1 MFLSGHVV
9 PRAGRAATPD
19 RRARGPNRRA
29 APFRPRFGSSR
40 EASRRGAAADAPSDP
55 GLPEGAAAGSV
66 ERVSRPGALGF
77 EAVCKLLV
85 QARVL
90 SAEHAREALI
100 REERERARLI
110 RARAGRPQRHPRGA
124 LDAVIH
130 PAEVIAAMELP
141 HAGNPEGKVGE
152 KTVMEVVARAAN
164 LPFVELDPLKID
176 AKLAPQLISRPF
188 ARRHTALV
196 IAAEEGSVTVAVADP
211 YDRGLVDDLVQYVK
225 RRPTLVV
232 STPSDIQRLITDFYG
247 FRVAVAGA
255 EEQAQGLVDIGNLER
270 YVKLKRVEDIEA
282 NDQHVVNAVE
292 YLLHYALDQRAS
304 DIHIEPQRE
313 QSVVRMRIDGV
324 LHKVHTLPKVVHPAV
339 LSRIKMLARMD
350 IAERR
355 RPQDGRIKTERG
367 QREVEL
373 RVSTISVA
381 FGEKMVIRVFDPE
394 NVLRDLGE
402 LGMTE
407 PQLEAARAF
416 FGRPNGL
423 VLVTGPTGSGK
434 TSSLYAALRMIA
446 SPELNVVTIEDPIEI
461 VLDSLNQV
469 SVDKRIGLG
478 FAEALRHV
486 LRQDPDVVMVGEVR
500 DEETAQ
506 IATQAALTGH
516 LVLATLHTNDS
527 ATAIT
532 RLIEL
537 GVDPFILSS
546 TLVGVVAQRL
556 VRLVCAGCRVDTFLT
571 TDQMSMLGLDV
582 DALAAAG
589 QEPQLMVAAGEG
601 CVKCRGTGLLRRTGV
616 FEVLVVDDKIRKL
629 VIARAGS
636 REILNQAKNDG
647 LMTLRE
653 AALRKL
659 GKGLTTFEE
668 VLRVTVE
675 E

>member
-1 MFLSGHVV
+1 VSG
-9 PRAGRAATPD
+9 G
-19 RRARGPNRRA
+19 
-29 APFRPRFGSSR
+29 
-40 EASRRGAAADAPSDP
+40 
-55 GLPEGAAAGSV
+55 
-66 ERVSRPGALGF
+66 LGF

-85 QARVL
+85 QASVL
-90 SAEHAREALI
+90 TAEQVREALI
-100 REERERARLI
+100 REDRERARLI
-110 RARAGRPQRHPRGA
+110 RQRATRPKSGRGSGWTGTA
-124 LDAVIH
+124 KDAVVH
-130 PAEVIAAMELP
+130 PAEILVAMDIVVSR
-141 HAGNPEGKVGE
+141 NPEMKLTE
-152 KTVMEVVARAAN
+152 KMVMEAVARAAN
-164 LPFVELDPLKID
+164 LPFVDLDPLKID
-176 AKLAPQLISRPF
+176 AKLAPQYISRPF

-196 IAAEEGSVTVAVADP
+196 VGATNDSVTVAVADP
-211 YDRGLVDDLVQYVK
+211 YNQELVDDLVQIVK
-225 RRPTLVV
+225 VRPTLVV
-232 STPSDIQRLITDFYG
+232 STPSEIQRLITDFYG
-247 FRVAVAGA
+247 FRVAVAAA
-255 EEQAQGLVDIGNLER
+255 EEQVQGGVDIGNLER

-324 LHKVHTLPKVVHPAV
+324 LHKVHSLPKVVHAAV

-355 RPQDGRIKTERG
+355 RPQDGRIKTSRNN
-367 QREVEL
+367 REVEL

-381 FGEKMVIRVFDPE
+381 FGEKMVVRVFDPD

-402 LGMTE
+402 LGMTDA
-407 PQLEAARAF
+407 QLDIARTF
-416 FGRPNGL
+416 LSRPNGL
-423 VLVTGPTGSGK
+423 ILVTGPTGSGK
-434 TSSLYAALRMIA
+434 TSSLYAALRTLA
-446 SPELNVVTIEDPIEI
+446 SPEVNVVTIEDPIEI
-461 VLDSLNQV
+461 VLDALNQV
-469 SVDKRIGLG
+469 AVQPKIGLS

-500 DEETAQ
+500 DEDTAQ

-527 ATAIT
+527 PTAIT
-532 RLIEL
+532 RMLEL

-556 VRLVCAGCRVDTFLT
+556 VRLVCSDCRVDTFLT
-571 TDQMSMLGLDV
+571 SDQMSMLGLDV
-582 DALAAAG
+582 DALSAAG
-589 QEPQLMVAAGEG
+589 QAPQIMVAAGEG

-629 VIARAGS
+629 VVGKAGS
-636 REILNQAKNDG
+636 KEILAQARNDG

-653 AALRKL
+653 AALKKL

>member
-1 MFLSGHVV
+1 M
-9 PRAGRAATPD
+9 
-19 RRARGPNRRA
+19 
-29 APFRPRFGSSR
+29 
-40 EASRRGAAADAPSDP
+40 
-55 GLPEGAAAGSV
+55 
-66 ERVSRPGALGF
+66 PGAFTF
-77 EAVCKLLV
+77 ESVCELLV
-85 QARVL
+85 AAKAL
-90 SAEHAREALI
+90 APDHARDVMI
-100 REERERARLI
+100 RGERERARI
-110 RARAGRPQRHPRGA
+110 VRQRIGRPQAGQKGA
-124 LDAVIH
+124 PEAIVH

-141 HAGNPEGKVGE
+141 VFGNPEAKITE
-152 KTVMEVVARAAN
+152 KIVMEVIAHAAK
-164 LPFVELDPLKID
+164 LPFVDLDPLKID
-176 AKLAPQLISRPF
+176 AKLAPQFLSRPF
-188 ARRHTALV
+188 ARRNTALI
-196 IAAEEGSVTVAVADP
+196 IAADDATVTVAVADP
-211 YDRGLVDDLVQYVK
+211 YNRGLVDDLVQYVK
-225 RRPTLVV
+225 RRPVLVI

-255 EEQAQGLVDIGNLER
+255 EEQVSGGVDIGNLER

-304 DIHIEPQRE
+304 DVHIEPQRE
-313 QSVVRMRIDGV
+313 QSIVRMRIDGV
-324 LHKVHTLPKVVHPAV
+324 LHRVHTLPKVVHPAV

-355 RPQDGRIKTERG
+355 RPQDGRIKTARG

-394 NVLRDLGE
+394 NVMRDLGD

-407 PQLEAARAF
+407 NQLAISRSF
-416 FGRPNGL
+416 LSRPNGL
-423 VLVTGPTGSGK
+423 ILVTGPTGSGK
-434 TSSLYAALRMIA
+434 TSSLYSALRSIA
-446 SPELNVVTIEDPIEI
+446 SPEINIVTIEDPIEI
-461 VLDSLNQV
+461 ILDQLNQV
-469 SVDKRIGLG
+469 SVQPKIGLT

-500 DEETAQ
+500 DEDTAQ

-527 ATAIT
+527 PTAIT
-532 RLIEL
+532 RMLEL

-546 TLVGVVAQRL
+546 TLVGVIAQRL
-556 VRLVCAGCRVDTFLT
+556 VRLVCADCRVETFLT
-571 TDQMSMLGLDV
+571 PDQMSLLGMDV
-582 DALAAAG
+582 DTLVEAG
-589 QEPQLMVAAGEG
+589 QTPQLMVAVGEG

-616 FEVLVVDDKIRKL
+616 FEVLQVDDKIRKL
-629 VIARAGS
+629 VIGRAGA
-636 REILNQAKNDG
+636 REIMNQARNDG
-647 LMTLRE
+647 LVTLRD

-659 GKGLTTFEE
+659 GKGLTTVEE

>member
-1 MFLSGHVV
+1 
-9 PRAGRAATPD
+9 
-19 RRARGPNRRA
+19 
-29 APFRPRFGSSR
+29 
-40 EASRRGAAADAPSDP
+40 
-55 GLPEGAAAGSV
+55 
-66 ERVSRPGALGF
+66 VSRTSGLSF
-77 EAVCKLLV
+77 DAVCKLLL
-85 QARVL
+85 QARLL
-90 SAEHAREALI
+90 SPEHARDAAI

-110 RARAGRPQRHPRGA
+110 RQRAGKRG
-124 LDAVIH
+124 LETGKRGSVDTVIH
-130 PAEVIAAMELP
+130 PAEVIAAMDIP
-141 HAGNPEGKVGE
+141 IAGRPDDAKITEKV
-152 KTVMEVVARAAN
+152 VMELVARAAN
-164 LPFVELDPLKID
+164 LSFVELDPLKID
-176 AKLAPQLISRPF
+176 AKLAPQFLSRPF

-196 IAAEEGSVTVAVADP
+196 VAADDASVTVAVADP
-211 YDRGLVDDLVQYVK
+211 YDRGLIDDLVQYVK
-225 RRPTLVV
+225 RRPILIV
-232 STPSDIQRLITDFYG
+232 STPSEIQRLITDFYG

-255 EEQAQGLVDIGNLER
+255 EEQVQSVVDIGNLER

-324 LHKVHTLPKVVHPAV
+324 LHRVHTLPKVVHPAV

-367 QREVEL
+367 SRDSSERREIEL

-407 PQLEAARAF
+407 DQLEVARGF
-416 FGRPNGL
+416 FARPNGL

-434 TSSLYAALRMIA
+434 TTSLYGALRMVA
-446 SPELNVVTIEDPIEI
+446 SPEVNVVTIEDPIEI
-461 VLDSLNQV
+461 ILDSLNQV
-469 SVDKRIGLG
+469 AVDKKIGLS

-532 RLIEL
+532 RMLEL

-556 VRLVCAGCRVDTFLT
+556 VRLVCGGCRVDTFLT
-571 TDQMSMLGLDV
+571 TDQMSMLGMDV
-582 DALAAAG
+582 DAFAASG
-589 QEPQLMVAAGEG
+589 QAPQIMVAAGEG
-601 CVKCRGTGLLRRTGV
+601 CVKCRGTGLVRRTGV

-629 VIARAGS
+629 VIGRAGS
-636 REILNQAKNDG
+636 KEILGQARNDG

-653 AALRKL
+653 AALKKL
-659 GKGLTTFEE
+659 GKGLTSFEE